1 MRQSASP
8 APPIAGRM
16 RVVSR
21 FARSEFQKKPT
32 TAKAQTSCIAMMPTV
47 PRPIAPEAMPRYGAT
62 PASPGPITISV
73 SIDVMRKLAAV
84 GDR

>member
-1 MRQSASP
+1 MPMRQSASP

-32 TAKAQTSCIAMMPTV
+32 TAKAQTSCIAMINGAETDRPGSDAEIRRN
-47 PRPIAPEAMPRYGAT
+47 PREPKANH
-62 PASPGPITISV
+62 
-73 SIDVMRKLAAV
+73 D
-84 GDR
+84 